1 MMSKICCGYD
11 LRIGSIIVLIFN
23 LFESFLSPLISPI
36 EDYGILNDDEMPRDT
51 VSETRITLILTCII
65 IGTAMYGIIEKRAS
79 WLILYLA
86 LGAIGI
92 VYEFFTPYVI
102 ITDEKKTD
110 DVSKEIKMIY
120 FIVSYAISVYGYIV
134 IFMYYKHLK
143 KNDSSQQ
150 NGRIIALPAAS
161 APYDHQKIMV

>member
-65 IGTAMYGIIEKRAS
+65 IGTAMYGIIEA
-79 WLILYLA
+79 
-86 LGAIGI
+86 
-92 VYEFFTPYVI
+92 T
-102 ITDEKKTD
+102 
-110 DVSKEIKMIY
+110 
-120 FIVSYAISVYGYIV
+120 ISVYGYIV